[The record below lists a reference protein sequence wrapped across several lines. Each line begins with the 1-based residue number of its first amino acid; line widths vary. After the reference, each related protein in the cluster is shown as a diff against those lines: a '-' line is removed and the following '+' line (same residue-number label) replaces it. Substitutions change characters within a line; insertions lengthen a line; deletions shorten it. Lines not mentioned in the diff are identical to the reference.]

1 MLTLIKPLPATHAA
15 AALTIDKQMRAK
27 LPALPNPLV
36 ATWTEQPRLVLDR
49 GMPWLVTPLE
59 SDPYT
64 TGGGYPF
71 PSEVATQL
79 QRISAA
85 GARFHRIAIAHELDP
100 HGPVEDMLDTILPA
114 GLIVDGKTAGACLG
128 ETPAPEQTKNLAGVL
143 DKAVKTTLRIATA
156 TATAAVAA
164 PAAIAGGLLGATGL
178 DPIVFGVIGIDNH
191 PRTGEPAIYYPLAAW
206 RW

>member
-1 MLTLIKPLPATHAA
+1 MLTLAKPLPAKHAA

-49 GMPWLVTPLE
+49 GTPWMVTPLE

-64 TGGGYPF
+64 SRAGGYPF
-71 PSEVATQL
+71 PAGVAAQL

-100 HGPVEDMLDTILPA
+100 HGPVATMIGTIPPA
-114 GLIVDGKTAGACLG
+114 GLIVEGKTARACLG
-128 ETPAPEQTKNLAGVL
+128 ETPAPAETKHLAATL
-143 DKAVKTTLRIATA
+143 DKAVKTTLRFAA
-156 TATAAVAA
+156 RTATAAAAA
-164 PAAIAGGLLGATGL
+164 PAALAAALQL
-178 DPIVFGVIGIDNH
+178 DPIVFGVIGIDRH